1 MKLGKFSLGGT
12 AAIIT
17 SMGLIAGL
25 NYGEHAKV
33 SVIGGLLI
41 IAIADNISDS
51 FGIHVYKES
60 ETSDQKEI
68 FSTTIGNFLVRL
80 FLSLSFVLLVILLP
94 TNLVFYIATFWG
106 LLLLTILSYYIS
118 EFKKASRLRE
128 ILIHLAVAIIVVV
141 ASKYIGLIISKNLT

>member
-1 MKLGKFSLGGT
+1 MGGT

-33 SVIGGLLI
+33 SVLGGLLI

-60 ETSDQKEI
+60 ETSDEKEV
-68 FSTTIGNFLVRL
+68 FSITIGNFLVRL
-80 FLSLSFVLLVILLP
+80 LLSLSFVLLVILLP
-94 TNLVFYIATFWG
+94 TNLVFYIATLWG
-106 LLLLTILSYYIS
+106 LFLLTILSYYIS
-118 EFKKASRLRE
+118 KVKKASRLKE
-128 ILIHLAVAIIVVV
+128 ILLHLLVAILVVI

>member
-1 MKLGKFSLGGT
+1 MKLNKFSLGGT

-60 ETSDQKEI
+60 ETSDEKEV
-68 FSTTIGNFLVRL
+68 FSITIGNFLVRL
-80 FLSLSFVLLVILLP
+80 LLSLSFVALVMILP
-94 TNLVFYIATFWG
+94 TDLVFYFATIWG

-118 EFKKASRLRE
+118 EIKKGSRLKE

-141 ASKYIGLIISKNLT
+141 ASKYIGLIISKNLS